1 VAAAIGMNERSLGMP
16 GRILLLLP
24 LGIGLVFARIDPF
37 TVFFFSSYAAVGALL
52 VVRRPGNVI
61 GWLLIWIAFGFIATT
76 TAPAMDIDALRAGTA
91 PWPEFLTAWAA
102 AWGGYATFGGLVALM
117 ILFPSGRLPRGRWRR
132 PAIVLLA
139 VCIVVTFL
147 AAAAPAISFN
157 IGSGTTTVMVPNRLA
172 VLPGLQLWDVIP
184 IDALILLVVVC
195 LGAGAVSM
203 LVRFRHAD
211 GIERLQLRW
220 LVAALAFMVLAVV
233 AGLLASLVFG
243 DLGGLE
249 WLPAIFAYPTVP
261 AAIYVAIARY
271 RLYDIDRLIS
281 RGVAWAILT
290 GLLVATFAG
299 SILVLQ
305 TVLTPLTEGGG
316 TLAVAASTLLA
327 AALFQPLRTRVQRT
341 VDRRFNRARVD
352 AQRTIDEF
360 GRHLRDEVD
369 LTALQQRLASAVQAA
384 VSPSAVA
391 LWIRSG
397 PEVDS

>member
-1 VAAAIGMNERSLGMP
+1 VAAAIDVNERSLGLP
-16 GRILLLLP
+16 GRILLLLL
-24 LGIGLVFARIDPF
+24 LGIGLVFARVDPF
-37 TVFFFSSYAAVGALL
+37 SVFFFSSYAAVGALL
-52 VVRRPGNVI
+52 VVRRPRNVI
-61 GWLLIWIAFGFIATT
+61 GWLLIWIAFGFIGTT
-76 TAPAMDIDALRAGTA
+76 TAPVMDIDALQAGTA
-91 PWPEFLTAWAA
+91 TWPDFLTAWVA
-102 AWGGYATFGGLVALM
+102 AWSGYATFGGLVALM
-117 ILFPSGRLPRGRWRR
+117 ILFPSGRLPGGRWRR
-132 PAIVLLA
+132 PAIALLA
-139 VCIVVTFL
+139 ACIVLTFL

-157 IGSGTTTVMVPNRLA
+157 LGSGTTTVMVPNRLA
-172 VLPGLQLWDVIP
+172 VLPGLPLWDVIP
-184 IDALILLVVVC
+184 IDALILPVVAC
-195 LGAGAVSM
+195 LTVGVVSM
-203 LVRFRHAD
+203 LVRFRRAA

-249 WLPAIFAYPTVP
+249 WLPAIIAYPTVP
-261 AAIYVAIARY
+261 AAIYVAITRY
-271 RLYDIDRLIS
+271 RLYEIDRIVS

-305 TVLTPLTEGGG
+305 AVLTPVTEGGG

-352 AQRTIDEF
+352 TQRTIDEF

-369 LTALQQRLASAVQAA
+369 LAALQQRLASAVQAA
-384 VSPSAVA
+384 VSPRAA
-391 LWIRSG
+391 GLWLRSG
-397 PEVDS
+397 PESDS